1 MKIKKKTFLEQWILE
16 TIRQF
21 KNTNLKYF
29 ESLFDFLYFV
39 FLHCLKIGYPGTYN
53 CLLK

>member
-39 FLHCLKIGYPGTYN
+39 FLRCLKIGYQGTYN